1 VPFIAESPGNPALTI
16 KCMSGHVLP
25 TWAAWWPRRLRTDAS
40 PQFWRRVGRLA
51 EEMGC
56 PKKEDA

>member
-1 VPFIAESPGNPALTI
+1 
-16 KCMSGHVLP
+16 MSGHVLP